1 MKLRYLHL
9 GNYPPIKDMAVC
21 FASGSPLQR
30 ECAIRFVVGV
40 NGSGKSN
47 LLRAVA
53 EVFLALVE
61 QRVPQFPVSLIY
73 ELGVRGTASHRTLVL
88 DCPGN
93 RFDASLRVA
102 ERFTWPDDAD
112 AEAFEAALLNLR
124 ENTEPPVYGFT
135 PLIPPG
141 DWPSRATTPP
151 QMALPNAVLA
161 YTTGAMQPWQA
172 LWNRS
177 QDSDDVE
184 LVSQG
189 EDYDPSAERP
199 AGWSVAQEMAS
210 QSAGDTS
217 SIESVD
223 GDWASET
230 TPANQNLFRR
240 PILLTP
246 ALLKC
251 ALLAV
256 ALPQA
261 FVDTTDNPQLAEIS
275 DLLAKIGKRKNS
287 LSPLQELLQRGGWH
301 HLVSVA
307 FRSRLQPK
315 AWPRHLRETAY
326 DWLMCAGEV
335 IADPHPT
342 EARRTLYFDLK
353 GDFSIYTETLIAND
367 NLQISSTQ
375 GEALWALLGGHE
387 ATAFELFTKLVE
399 LHQAGLFD
407 DVELRLRRHA
417 KPDET
422 SDSDERENDIGV
434 LRFEELSDGE
444 QMVLSRMALFH
455 LLEGQQDALLLLDE
469 PETHFNDLWKRD
481 IVSVVDGALGKTSC
495 EVIIATHA
503 AIVLTD
509 ALKEELVVLERT
521 DTKSSAKSANSVI
534 RVLDSD
540 IHTFGATGDHPL
552 RDIFGAP
559 DTVGR
564 RASRILE
571 VLIAAASVA
580 DQIDSCWASDKP
592 VLNGD
597 IVEQVCT
604 IVAVTEPSMS
614 KASIR
619 EALESI
625 EHFAVHFGAQRPLTM
640 KAVLE
645 AFIRQTGPGYFQVEL
660 KRAWRRLLNEE
671 GNVTQA

>member
-9 GNYPPIKDMAVC
+9 GNYPPIKDMAVS

-61 QRVPQFPVSLIY
+61 QRVPPFPVSLIY

-93 RFDASLRVA
+93 RFDASLWVA
-102 ERFTWPDDAD
+102 ERFTWPDAAD

-124 ENTEPPVYGFT
+124 ENTEPPVHGFT

-189 EDYDPSAERP
+189 EDYDPSTERP
-199 AGWSVAQEMAS
+199 AGWSLAQEMVT
-210 QSAGDTS
+210 QSASDTS
-217 SIESVD
+217 SIAPVD

-261 FVDTTDNPQLAEIS
+261 FLDTHDNLAEMETQLAS
-275 DLLAKIGKRKNS
+275 AFGKERQ

-315 AWPRHLRETAY
+315 AWPRHLRETAH

-335 IADPHPT
+335 IAEPHPT

-353 GDFSIYTETLIAND
+353 GGFNGYAETLTAND
-367 NLQISSTQ
+367 NLQISTTQ

-387 ATAFELFTKLVE
+387 ATAFELFTKLAE

-407 DVELRLRRHA
+407 DVELRLRRQA

-422 SDSDERENDIGV
+422 SDSDDRDNDIGV

-455 LLEGQQDALLLLDE
+455 LLEGQQDSLLLLDE
-469 PETHFNDLWKRD
+469 PETHFNDKWKREIVD
-481 IVSVVDGALGKTSC
+481 IIDGAIGKTANDVLIS
-495 EVIIATHA
+495 THS
-503 AIVLTD
+503 AIVLSDVFNDEIVMVQKTAEGSEARTVSEQTFATD
-509 ALKEELVVLERT
+509 PSALMMTVFEA
-521 DTKSSAKSANSVI
+521 D
-534 RVLDSD
+534 DSIGKRAQEFIED
-540 IHTFGATGDHPL
+540 KLSKATGTAA
-552 RDIFGAP
+552 DIQQ
-559 DTVGR
+559 
-564 RASRILE
+564 LE
-571 VLIAAASVA
+571 QLIARMGSGFYR
-580 DQIDSCWASDKP
+580 S
-592 VLNGD
+592 
-597 IVEQVCT
+597 
-604 IVAVTEPSMS
+604 
-614 KASIR
+614 
-619 EALESI
+619 
-625 EHFAVHFGAQRPLTM
+625 
-640 KAVLE
+640 
-645 AFIRQTGPGYFQVEL
+645 EL
-660 KRAWRRLLNEE
+660 RTLLNKWKDV
-671 GNVTQA
+671 GNA